1 MSRLAENNHTGGTL
15 LKLLSKLTTVI
26 YRQLTVRASSIVN
39 DKSKDVQQLVLSAL
53 YSQQVCNLC
62 VDKPRNKV
70 ADTFS

>member
-39 DKSKDVQQLVLSAL
+39 DKSKDEQQPVLSAL
-53 YSQQVCNLC
+53 YSQQVCNL
-62 VDKPRNKV
+62 
-70 ADTFS
+70 

>member
-1 MSRLAENNHTGGTL
+1 MSRLAQNNHTGGTL

-53 YSQQVCNLC
+53 YSQQVCNL
-62 VDKPRNKV
+62 
-70 ADTFS
+70 